1 MAHQRKTIRDNLKT
15 TLTGLNTT
23 LNNVFQSRIYPMRN
37 AKLPGI
43 LIYNKSEEVSYGSIS
58 IPRLQ
63 ERVSAFE
70 VEIYVKGTQ
79 NYDDTL
85 DQICVEVEE
94 ALSVDITRG
103 GNAIDT
109 RILSFDT
116 DFSGDGD
123 QPLAVC
129 KLSVEVRYQVRENNP
144 DVSI

>member
-1 MAHQRKTIRDNLKT
+1 MAHQRKTIRDDLTATLKGLAT
-15 TLTGLNTT
+15 TR
-23 LNNVFQSRIYPMRN
+23 NNVFQTRIYPMRN
-37 AKLPGI
+37 ETLPGI
-43 LIYNKSEEVSYGSIS
+43 LIYNKSEEVAYGSMS

-63 ERVSAFE
+63 ERVSSFE

-79 NYDDTL
+79 NYDDKL
-85 DQICVEVEE
+85 DQICLEIEE
-94 ALSVDITRG
+94 ALSADITRG

-109 RILSFDT
+109 RILSFES

-144 DVSI
+144 DVKI

>member
-1 MAHQRKTIRDNLKT
+1 MAHQRKTIRDNLKI
-15 TLTGLNTT
+15 TLTGLDTT
-23 LNNVFQSRIYPMRN
+23 RNNVFQSRIYPMSN
-37 AKLPGI
+37 SNLPGI
-43 LIYNKSEEVSYGSIS
+43 LIYNKSEEVSYASIS

-85 DQICVEVEE
+85 DQISLEVEE